1 MATRTVSRPI
11 SLRLPQAMMA
21 TLEAHLFPGDGD
33 EHGAVIGAA
42 VLGTGRGC
50 RLIARRLFL
59 AADGVDYLPG
69 QRGYRMLTAD
79 FVRRCALACA
89 DEGLAYFAIHNHFGV
104 ESVAFSGD
112 DMASH
117 RRGYPALLDI
127 LDGPPVG
134 ALVFARQAVAGD
146 IWLSA
151 RRQVELDHV
160 VVTGRVQQLL
170 YASPRRPR
178 SAAPGYDRQ
187 VRLFGDRGQDIL
199 SNQKVGIVGAGGAGS
214 LINEYLA
221 RLGVGHLVVVDFD
234 RLDSTNY
241 PRLVG
246 ARPSDL
252 RPPWLPTTVARLLRR
267 RASFKVHIAER
278 VAHEANPDIRFD
290 AIIGDIT
297 DHAAAK
303 NLHDC
308 DAIFLAADSMQA
320 RLVAN
325 AICHQYLIPT
335 WQVGAKVQ
343 VNDSTGDI
351 EDVFSVVRHLVPGET
366 CLWCNQL
373 VNPARLAEEAASR
386 EQRAA
391 QRYVKEVTAPS
402 VITLNAVA
410 TSHAVNEYL
419 FTTVNMQR
427 DTSQAVE
434 WVQHRPL
441 DSRPMILRPYQ
452 DAACTECR
460 GRLGAGP
467 LQRLPVQGPV

>member
-1 MATRTVSRPI
+1 
-11 SLRLPQAMMA
+11 MMA
-21 TLEAHLFPGDGD
+21 TLMAHLFPGHSD

-42 VLGTGRGC
+42 VVDTGRGG
-50 RLIARRLFL
+50 RLIARRLFV
-59 AADGVDYLPG
+59 AADGVDYVPG

-89 DEGLAYFAIHNHFGV
+89 DEGLAYLAIHNHSGV
-104 ESVAFSGD
+104 QSVAFSGD

-117 RRGYPALLDI
+117 CRGYPALLDI
-127 LDGPPVG
+127 LSGPPVG

-151 RRQVELDHV
+151 HQQVALDHAV
-160 VVTGRVQQLL
+160 VAGRVQQLL
-170 YASPRRPR
+170 QPSPRRPR
-178 SAAPGYDRQ
+178 TAAPGYDRQ

-199 SNQKVGIVGAGGAGS
+199 SNQKVGIIGAGGAGS

-221 RLGVGHLVVVDFD
+221 RLGIGHLVVVDYD

-246 ARPSDL
+246 ARPKDL
-252 RPPWLPTTVARLLRR
+252 RPRWLPPPAARLLRR
-267 RASFKVHIAER
+267 GGSFKVDIAER
-278 VAHEANPDIRFD
+278 VAYEANPHIRFE
-290 AIIGDIT
+290 AIVGDIT
-297 DHAAAK
+297 DQPVTKH
-303 NLHDC
+303 LYDC

-320 RLVAN
+320 RLVVN
-325 AICHQYLIPT
+325 AVCHQYLIPT

-343 VNDSTGDI
+343 VNDSTGDV

-373 VNPARLAEEAASR
+373 INPTQLAEEAASR

-391 QRYVKEVTAPS
+391 QRYVKEVANPS

-419 FTTVNMQR
+419 FATVNLQENAP
-427 DTSQAVE
+427 QAVD
-434 WVQHRPL
+434 WLQHRPL
-441 DSRPMILRPYQ
+441 ESQPMILRPRQ
-452 DAACTECR
+452 DPACTECR

-467 LQRLPVQGPV
+467 LQRLPVRDLG